1 MGYKENNYSEED
13 TIDLRTLFRMFLKYK
28 WWFIITVIVVAIV
41 GFFYVSRIPVLYEAR
56 YKFSLEDDY
65 MQDDYL
71 QYSDSQEKFAGNQS
85 VFIQAEEVPLIL
97 KTDLIFRALEDIPEV
112 DDYKDYIDSS
122 LIKIDLEDDSS
133 IFSLKV
139 KDPDEKLAKEIGLK
153 LIESLG
159 EQIKNQDIKI
169 FDNTLAM
176 ISEDIKKIEEEN
188 NYFEEKIS
196 EIDREVSSM
205 YSEIESSGAKQ
216 IEYEIMKKNGEALLY
231 KGKIIDNEN
240 EIRKLNDLY
249 QEFTDRKATVD
260 NRIELLTEEPRITVE
275 NSRVINSIVVVLL
288 SILTGII
295 VVLGVNYIYKLK
307 SQKNSENKKIN

>member
-1 MGYKENNYSEED
+1 MNYKENNYSEED
-13 TIDLRTLFRMFLKYK
+13 TIDLRTLFRMFLKHK
-28 WWFIITVIVVAIV
+28 WWFIITVIVVAV
-41 GFFYVSRIPVLYEAR
+41 LGFFYVSRTPALYEAR
-56 YKFSLEDDY
+56 YKFSLKEDY
-65 MQDDYL
+65 VQDDYL
-71 QYSDSQEKFAGNQS
+71 QYRDSHEKFINNQS

-112 DDYKDYIDSS
+112 DDYEDYIDSS
-122 LIKIDLEDDSS
+122 LIKIDLDKDTSV
-133 IFSLKV
+133 FSLKV
-139 KDPDEKLAKEIGLK
+139 KDTDEKLAKEIGLK

-159 EQIKNQDIKI
+159 EQIRNQDIEI

-188 NYFEEKIS
+188 SYFEEKIS
-196 EIDREVSSM
+196 EIEKEINSM
-205 YSEIESSGAKQ
+205 YSEMESSEATGAKQ
-216 IEYEIMKKNGEALLY
+216 IEYEIMKKNGEVLLY
-231 KGKIIDNEN
+231 EGKIIDNEN

-249 QEFTDRKATVD
+249 QEFTDRKAAVD

-275 NSRVINSIVVVLL
+275 NSRVINSIVVILL

-307 SQKNSENKKIN
+307 SQKD

>member
-1 MGYKENNYSEED
+1 IVLDED
-13 TIDLRTLFRMFLKYK
+13 
-28 WWFIITVIVVAIV
+28 
-41 GFFYVSRIPVLYEAR
+41 S
-56 YKFSLEDDY
+56 
-65 MQDDYL
+65 
-71 QYSDSQEKFAGNQS
+71 S
-85 VFIQAEEVPLIL
+85 VF
-97 KTDLIFRALEDIPEV
+97 D
-112 DDYKDYIDSS
+112 
-122 LIKIDLEDDSS
+122 
-133 IFSLKV
+133 LKV
-139 KDPDEKLAKEIGLK
+139 KNPDEKLAKEIGLK